1 MTTLFRWMSRGA
13 RLALVLAAAAC
24 GGDSNDPSNVQF
36 TVSGSL
42 NLSGQPIPVGARV
55 LVAWT
60 VSDTASD
67 YSYVFGEGTI
77 QGSRF
82 QVTLRQVPPAE
93 ALNAGQLGVGVV
105 FLTTNTDVQDGDHL
119 EDVVL
124 DPAELIGATAR
135 FAVIYKATDVVDQV
149 DWEDAFPLGFS
160 AGVGVDRVGFDAFA
174 PTAPTSMELIV
185 DDLGNIDFVEWS

>member
-1 MTTLFRWMSRGA
+1 MSRGA

-42 NLSGQPIPVGARV
+42 NLSGQPIPIGARV

-60 VSDTASD
+60 VSAAASD

-77 QGSRF
+77 LGSRF
-82 QVTLRQVPPAE
+82 QVTLRQVPPAA

-105 FLTTNTDVQDGDHL
+105 FLTTNTEVQDGDHL

-135 FAVIYKATDVVDQV
+135 FAVIYKATNIVDQV

-185 DDLGNIDFVEWS
+185 DDLGNIDFVQWS